1 MFDAYSELVSDTIS
15 GGNSYA
21 ANQGWNAAGRRTG
34 LGIGTFGYGFGYQ
47 ADGLLTGVGGPTGY
61 GGGSF
66 TYGTSGLLLS
76 RTFSPR
82 VTSITQYDGD
92 GRPLAVSTVVNG
104 TNVLSENLTFT
115 PDGLLAT
122 HTVRRPDFT
131 DNRSYTYANLSRRL
145 TQEIVGLSATAN
157 WTNAIVYDNGVA
169 GGPGALTSI
178 GQPVGTNVTWK
189 GSTDAFSRVAVA
201 TNSVAQRE
209 AYGFL
214 NGTATMTALLDGNAM
229 PVTLFGTNDSYE
241 WRAQLQ
247 LLPGPHKLVVNALNW
262 SGFFTASA
270 TNTFTNNAA
279 DHVQATYA
287 GNGEVTNRVWISS
300 NGQTNATQSLSF
312 DAQDRLHGVTYL
324 DSSSNGYI

>member
-1 MFDAYSELVSDTIS
+1 MRTPS
-15 GGNSYA
+15 G
-21 ANQGWNAAGRRTG
+21 RTN
-34 LGIGTFGYGFGYQ
+34 
-47 ADGLLTGVGGPTGY
+47 
-61 GGGSF
+61 
-66 TYGTSGLLLS
+66 
-76 RTFSPR
+76 
-82 VTSITQYDGD
+82 
-92 GRPLAVSTVVNG
+92 STVSKLDCG
-104 TNVLSENLTFT
+104 RAF
-115 PDGLLAT
+115 
-122 HTVRRPDFT
+122 RRPDFT

-324 DSSSNGYI
+324 DSSSNGYIWSAVYDGLGRRMSTMTIFVTNGVALTTLAKTIANGH